1 MEMSASGNKWVGLK
15 GISFSEILQLIHL
28 EMWDLIIGIRLHG
41 WNYLFPIISL
51 FQDVM
56 NSGIINMW

>member
-28 EMWDLIIGIRLHG
+28 EMWDVIIGIRLHG
-41 WNYLFPIISL
+41 WNLFVSYHLI
-51 FQDVM
+51 V
-56 NSGIINMW
+56 SGCNEFWNN